1 MTTAHCLTVEVQSAP
16 PAPDAAASAPYSGVG
31 YMITFVLPANMQ
43 GHDPA
48 SHPSFRSWTAAVRT
62 AVLAAG
68 DLPFHPDSY
77 TRKLALANLMND
89 LAEINSRFPLRI
101 GGEGATPAVQIYS
114 TDPAACQFELDF
126 SEDDGDFTVIER
138 NPAHGPSAEVREQGR
153 VGLIPAGRK
162 IFPFD
167 KPFKPR

>member
-16 PAPDAAASAPYSGVG
+16 TDAGDAAPYSGVG
-31 YMITFVLPANMQ
+31 YMITFALPANMH
-43 GHDPA
+43 GDGPA
-48 SHPSFRSWTAAVRT
+48 EHPSFFAWSQAVRK
-62 AVLAAG
+62 AVMAAG

-77 TRKLALANLMND
+77 TRKLALANLMHD
-89 LAEINSRFPLRI
+89 LADINRHFPLRI

-126 SEDDGDFTVIER
+126 TDEDGDFTVIER
-138 NPAHGPSAEVREQGR
+138 NPAHGPSAAVHEQGR
-153 VGLIPAGRK
+153 VGLIPPGRK
-162 IFPFD
+162 TFPFD